1 MQVLFM
7 QEEEPL
13 VTLFSHSEIEL
24 IFWLNKFRLMKS
36 HLYLSNFFLLNVEKI
51 ESDYILNDLQV
62 DLIFLFS
69 SKCEQSSDHEVYLI

>member
-1 MQVLFM
+1 MQVLFK

-69 SKCEQSSDHEVYLI
+69 SKCEQSSVHEVYFI